1 MDKKFSLDVSE
12 GTLIPNLVQIKQRG
26 LLGKQVKCNKNYLF
40 IYLYLFLRLDY
51 R

>member
-12 GTLIPNLVQIKQRG
+12 GTLIPNLVQIKQWG